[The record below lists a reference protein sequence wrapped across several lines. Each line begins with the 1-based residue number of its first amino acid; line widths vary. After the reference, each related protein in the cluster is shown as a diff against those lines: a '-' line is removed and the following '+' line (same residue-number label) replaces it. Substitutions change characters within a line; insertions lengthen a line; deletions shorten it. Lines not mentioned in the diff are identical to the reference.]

1 MREICEEIAQW
12 AASGSRFAAATLV
25 ELREAKTAPLGT
37 TIALGPDG
45 AIWGNIGAGCYET
58 EIVEAMTATA
68 ADGITRTL
76 DINLDQ
82 DDELLGGT
90 ACGAVMRVVAWR
102 PDRAFIP
109 IAQAI
114 STGDEDVDLHVA
126 GYTFTIAAKSPLYI
140 VGATSLAQELC
151 AIGRRADFRVTVV
164 DPRRAFATPQRLPD
178 ADAIVLA
185 WPDEYLP
192 DVLDERSSVVVLSH
206 DPKLDIPA
214 LVHAL
219 RSPAVYVGLLGS
231 RRAQASR
238 RQALRAA
245 GIPESALERLR
256 GPVGLD
262 LGGVTPAET
271 AVSILSELI
280 AVRRGRSAVPLKG
293 LVGTIH

>member
-1 MREICEEIAQW
+1 MREIFEKIAELAQL
-12 AASGSRFAAATLV
+12 GRPFAVATLV
-25 ELREAKTAPLGT
+25 ELRQAKTAPLGT
-37 TIALGPDG
+37 TIVLDERG

-58 EIVEAMTATA
+58 EIVDAMSVTAG
-68 ADGITRTL
+68 DGAPRTL

-90 ACGAVMRVVAWR
+90 ACGAVMRVIAWR
-102 PDRAFIP
+102 PDRSFVPVARM
-109 IAQAI
+109 IAA
-114 STGDEDVDLHVA
+114 GDEDALLRVGA
-126 GYTFTIAAKSPLYI
+126 YEFAIEAKTPLYV

-151 AIGRRADFRVTVV
+151 AIARRADFRVTVV
-164 DPRRAFATPQRLPD
+164 DPRPAFATASRLPD
-178 ADAIVLA
+178 ADAIVHA

-192 DVLDERSSVVVLSH
+192 GVLDERSSVVVLSH

-219 RSPAVYVGLLGS
+219 QSPAPYVGLLGS

-238 RQALRAA
+238 RQALRDA
-245 GIPESALERLR
+245 GLPPSAIERIR

-262 LGGVTPAET
+262 LGGITPAET

-280 AVRRGRSAVPLKG
+280 AVRRGRSAVPLRG